1 MADDIIIPEEKQDVY
16 VSPFEDVLREEQ
28 QNLDQQQKDD
38 EERIKQLAKGRAY
51 WAGANMFAN
60 ALGNLINVYGTTHGA
75 PAMKMPDMDNS
86 YMKLWKESDDLR
98 KANYQR
104 MKDRYDRL
112 RLAKIQDE
120 ASWNRELD
128 RRDWQERQT
137 KETRTYNERQTEAE
151 RRRKE
156 QEKDEVRNRSIEQVK
171 ALHPDWTDIQAEAY
185 VDQKLIS
192 DDYRRKLAKE
202 EEDRRIREYNGRENA
217 KQKAK
222 VFYSGTGK
230 DENNL
235 YVSDGIGEDIIIT
248 GKDRSDKK
256 KNIGLVSAIIKE
268 KLDEMFPEVTYS
280 DIAKERNES
289 KKEELKKM
297 KDAYDTFV
305 ASNKKTD
312 WTNLDERDIQYY
324 IKKYNLLDE
333 DLRHQLRQIAKS
345 DVSERKN
352 MATSD
357 YIYPRV
363 KTMEEIYRENRSS
376 GNEHTDKPKII
387 Y

>member
-1 MADDIIIPEEKQDVY
+1 MADDIITPTEEEKRQEQY
-16 VSPFEDVLREEQ
+16 VSPYESPLQDIWNEMEQ
-28 QNLDQQQKDD
+28 QRADD
-38 EERIKQLAKGRAY
+38 TERIEKLSKGRAY
-51 WAGANMFAN
+51 WVGANMFAN

-86 YMKLWKESDDLR
+86 YMKLWKESDDIR
-98 KANYQR
+98 RANYQR
-104 MKDRYDRL
+104 MKDHYDRL
-112 RLAKIQDE
+112 RAAQIHDE
-120 ASWNRELD
+120 IRHDATVEG
-128 RRDWQERQT
+128 QQYAEQQRQ
-137 KETRTYNERQTEAE
+137 KQNEYNERIAQEE
-151 RRRKE
+151 RDRIK
-156 QEKDEVRNRSIEQVK
+156 QEKDELRRRNIDQVK

-192 DDYRRKLAKE
+192 DDYRRQLAKE
-202 EEDRRIREYNGRENA
+202 EEDRRIREYEGRENA

-280 DIAKERNES
+280 DIAKEGNES
-289 KKEELKKM
+289 RREELKKM
-297 KDAYDTFV
+297 KAAYDAFV
-305 ASNKKTD
+305 ASNKRTD
-312 WTNLDERDIQYY
+312 WTNLDEKDIQYY

-333 DLRHQLRQIAKS
+333 DLRHQLRQIAKGVE
-345 DVSERKN
+345 DEAAVNK
-352 MATSD
+352 
-357 YIYPRV
+357 
-363 KTMEEIYRENRSS
+363 
-376 GNEHTDKPKII
+376 GNNDPNVFFDE
-387 Y
+387 

>member
-28 QNLDQQQKDD
+28 QNLDQQQKND
-38 EERIKQLAKGRAY
+38 EERMKQLTKGRAY

-60 ALGNLINVYGTTHGA
+60 AIGNLINVYGTTHGA
-75 PAMKMPDMDNS
+75 PAMKMPDMDNG
-86 YMKLWKESDDLR
+86 YMKQWKESDELR
-98 KANYQR
+98 KANYLR
-104 MKDRYDRL
+104 MKDKFDKL

-120 ASWNRELD
+120 SRHNDILEGRQYAEQQRQKQNEYNKHIAQEERD
-128 RRDWQERQT
+128 RI
-137 KETRTYNERQTEAE
+137 K
-151 RRRKE
+151 

-192 DDYRRKLAKE
+192 DDYRRQLAKE
-202 EEDRRIREYNGRENA
+202 EEDRRIREYEGRENA

-280 DIAKERNES
+280 DIAKEGNES
-289 KKEELKKM
+289 RKEELKKM
-297 KDAYDTFV
+297 KAAYDAFV
-305 ASNKKTD
+305 ASNKRTD
-312 WTNLDERDIQYY
+312 WTNLDEKDIQYY

-333 DLRHQLRQIAKS
+333 DLRHQLRQIAKGVE
-345 DVSERKN
+345 DETPVNK
-352 MATSD
+352 
-357 YIYPRV
+357 
-363 KTMEEIYRENRSS
+363 
-376 GNEHTDKPKII
+376 GNDDPNVFFDE
-387 Y
+387 